1 MISDIDTRITGYENK
16 FRELKTALL
25 EGVAVQTGVTVV
37 RMMNVVERTGRSDF
51 LGLQSDAHGSGI
63 QRNRL
68 T

>member
-16 FRELKTALL
+16 FRELKTALM
-25 EGVAVQTGVTVV
+25 EGVTVQTGVTVV
-37 RMMNVVERTGRSDF
+37 RMMNVVKDTGRFDVS
-51 LGLQSDAHGSGI
+51 GLQLDVHGPGI

>member
-1 MISDIDTRITGYENK
+1 MSDIDARITGYENRL
-16 FRELKTALL
+16 RELKTALV

-37 RMMNVVERTGRSDF
+37 RMMNVVKHTGRSYV
-51 LGLQSDAHGSGI
+51 LGLQSDVHGHGI